1 MRKPTY
7 KELETR
13 IKELETKFQKEQK
26 AGQDIREAD
35 MQCKFFMNTL
45 PDIVYRLDKE
55 GNIIQVNKAVEK
67 YGYKIEEVQGSS
79 IFEFVH
85 PEDKEKVQ
93 YRVNERRTGD
103 RATKDLEV
111 RLFTKEGEEKIVET
125 RAAVVT
131 ENFFSIT
138 AEGLYTSGKP
148 AEESFSGTF
157 GVARDITER
166 KRIEEELHSE
176 LYKLK
181 ELTNGL
187 DKIGVSI
194 DIVDLDYNIVYQTEQ
209 LIETFGEAVGKR
221 CYEVYMG
228 LDRPCEQCPVEK
240 AVESRSVQSIELK
253 GKNEKFYHLFSV
265 PFINPDGTIDKI
277 IEIVQDITERKN
289 AEKELLYF
297 QKAVDGS
304 SDAIGMSTPEG
315 KHYYQNEAF
324 DKLFG
329 LSIQD
334 VEGEAGPPS
343 TIYADK
349 KVGRDVFET
358 VIRGDSWIGEVE
370 MVNKDKQKL
379 SVLSRAYSIK
389 DENDNIIG
397 IVGVH
402 TDITERKQVEEELH
416 KLASVVR
423 HSSELV
429 NLATLDGK
437 MIFLNDAGSKMLGID
452 IEDVEKVNII
462 QVIPDHLQ
470 EMVQLE
476 LLPELMENH
485 TWKGELQYLNLKT
498 GTLTDVY
505 ALTYTITDPVTG
517 APLYMANVSL
527 DITDRKK
534 AEEALLERE
543 AHLQAFFSNAAVGI
557 ALADTKGNFI
567 KVNKHYLKM
576 FGYENESDLFTMTV
590 SSVIHPEDRLDTR
603 EAQQKLSKGEIDIY
617 RGEKRYIRKDGSI
630 FWGDISVSPIKR
642 PNSDIAAF
650 IAIIIDVTEN
660 KRSEKALRHSEARLQ
675 SVFNTMS
682 EGVIL
687 IDPDGNIVQANSA
700 AEHILGLKRSEIQGR
715 NYVAPGWEVIR
726 PDGTSMPPEEMAGP
740 RAMKKKH
747 SVKDVKMGVKKPSGY
762 ISWINVSASPLINE
776 DGNLEG
782 VVGTFADITESK
794 NAEEEA
800 KKLQEQLI
808 QAQKM
813 ESIGRLAG
821 GIAHDFNNILVS
833 IMGHAE
839 LLKMKFND
847 LSSNEIQVVDVIIQ
861 GAVRAANLT
870 KQLLGFARG
879 GKYNPIPLNIN
890 TVIEDTVRVLEKI
903 FEKTIKVEYDF
914 ENNANTIEADENQ
927 MNQVLTN
934 IIINAKDAMPH
945 GGKLIF
951 KTENVYFDEE
961 YTKINPEVKPG
972 VYVKISITDTGTGM
986 TKEVKNKIFEPFYS
1000 TKGKGTGLGLA
1011 TVYGIVNNHGG
1022 HINVYSEPGKGTIF
1036 TLYFHVTDKEVKKK
1050 EKVAAVIKGEA
1061 TILVVDDE
1069 EDVRD
1074 LTEEVLMELGYEVI
1088 LAKNGKEAIRLY
1100 EEKKNEID
1108 LVLLDM
1114 IMPEMAGR
1122 ETNLR
1127 LRNINPDVRV
1137 LLSSGYSQ
1145 NGTATEILNEGAM
1158 GFVQKPF
1165 KIQEL
1170 SKVINDILKK

>member
-7 KELETR
+7 EELETK
-13 IKELETKFQKEQK
+13 IKELETEFQKEQK
-26 AGQDIREAD
+26 AEQDIREAE

-85 PEDKEKVQ
+85 SEDKEKVQ
-93 YRVNERRTGD
+93 YRINERRTGD

-131 ENFFSIT
+131 ENFFKVT
-138 AEGLYTSGKP
+138 AEGLYTSDKP

-166 KRIEEELHSE
+166 KRIEDELHSE

-181 ELTNGL
+181 ALTNGL

-209 LIETFGEAVGKR
+209 LIETFGESAGKR

-228 LDRPCEQCPVEK
+228 LDQPCEQCPIEK
-240 AVESRSVQSIELK
+240 AIESKSVQSIELK
-253 GKNEKFYHLFSV
+253 GKDERFYHLFSV
-265 PFINPDGTIDKI
+265 PFINPDGTIDKV

-289 AEKELLYF
+289 AEKSIIEEKEFTETAVNALTDTFFVYDPANGKAIRWNRNFNRVTGYSDEEIASMKAPDDWYSEEDLKKAEEAIEKTFQEGHAIIEMSLITKSGKTAPTEYSSVMIKDNEGNPKYIIAIGRDITERKKAEEALKESEEKYRNLVDRANDGIIINKDGILRFVNDRAADMMGYNVEEMMNNSFLDYVYPDERERIINIYKKRLQGMDVPDIYEMGALHKNGEKIDVEINSGIISYEGNPAVLSFVRDITERKKAEKELLYF

-334 VEGEAGPPS
+334 VEGEAGPAS
-343 TIYADK
+343 TIYADE

-358 VIRGDSWIGEVE
+358 IMRGDSWIGEVE
-370 MVNKDKQKL
+370 MLNKDKQKI
-379 SVLSRAYSIK
+379 SVLLRAYSIK

-397 IVGVH
+397 LVGVH
-402 TDITERKQVEEELH
+402 TDITERKQVEEELQ

-452 IEDVEKVNII
+452 IEDVEKVNIM

-470 EMVQLE
+470 EVVQLE
-476 LLPELMENH
+476 LLPELMENR
-485 TWKGELQYLNLKT
+485 TWEGELQYLNLKT

-505 ALTYTITDPVTG
+505 AVTFTITDPVTG
-517 APLYMANVSL
+517 APLYLANVSL

-534 AEEALLERE
+534 
-543 AHLQAFFSNAAVGI
+543 
-557 ALADTKGNFI
+557 
-567 KVNKHYLKM
+567 
-576 FGYENESDLFTMTV
+576 
-590 SSVIHPEDRLDTR
+590 
-603 EAQQKLSKGEIDIY
+603 
-617 RGEKRYIRKDGSI
+617 
-630 FWGDISVSPIKR
+630 
-642 PNSDIAAF
+642 
-650 IAIIIDVTEN
+650 
-660 KRSEKALRHSEARLQ
+660 
-675 SVFNTMS
+675 
-682 EGVIL
+682 
-687 IDPDGNIVQANSA
+687 
-700 AEHILGLKRSEIQGR
+700 
-715 NYVAPGWEVIR
+715 
-726 PDGTSMPPEEMAGP
+726 
-740 RAMKKKH
+740 
-747 SVKDVKMGVKKPSGY
+747 
-762 ISWINVSASPLINE
+762 
-776 DGNLEG
+776 
-782 VVGTFADITESK
+782 
-794 NAEEEA
+794 AEEEA

-833 IMGHAE
+833 IMGYAE

-847 LSSNEIQVVDVIIQ
+847 PSTNENQVVDVIIQ
-861 GAVRAANLT
+861 EAVRAADLT

-890 TVIEDTVRVLEKI
+890 SAIEDTVRVLEKI
-903 FEKTIKVEYDF
+903 FEKNIKVEYDF
-914 ENNANTIEADENQ
+914 ENNVNTIEADENQ
-927 MNQVLTN
+927 MSQVLTN

-961 YTKINPEVKPG
+961 YTKINPEVKSG

-986 TKEVKNKIFEPFYS
+986 TKEVKNSMFEPFYS

-1022 HINVYSEPGKGTIF
+1022 HINVYSEPGEGTIF
-1036 TLYFHVTDKEVKKK
+1036 TLYFHVTDREVKKK
-1050 EKVAAVIKGEA
+1050 EKVAAIIKGEA
-1061 TILVVDDE
+1061 AILVVDDE
-1069 EDVRD
+1069 EHVRD

-1088 LAKNGKEAIRLY
+1088 LAKNGKEAIKLY
-1100 EEKKNEID
+1100 EERKNEID

-1145 NGTATEILNEGAM
+1145 NGIATEILNEGAV
-1158 GFVQKPF
+1158 GFIQKPF